1 MRFSVQTK
9 KHSKDLLTSA
19 VPLLS
24 LYVSVPLTTHIADA
38 ECMRE
43 ISNSRL
49 SRRQEQP
56 SDNNWPSLEA
66 LEASWTAA

>member
-38 ECMRE
+38 ECMHE

-56 SDNNWPSLEA
+56 FDNNWPSLEA